1 MQVGMKDALNLTFQ
15 LDEVDYQAKNF
26 VHADMTPEEFA
37 ADMERRKDGFLA
49 MFARVLGSSIA
60 AQGTPQMAGAD
71 AKMLAALMSKNRP
84 VALRRVMAEQF
95 ESMDVQLSGLA
106 DSQGQSTLLTER
118 NRKAME
124 VLRDQLKQ
132 GKRRLGIF
140 YGAAHLKDM
149 DDRLIK
155 DFAAVRG
162 DVTWL
167 DAWRLQ

>member
-1 MQVGMKDALNLTFQ
+1 
-15 LDEVDYQAKNF
+15 
-26 VHADMTPEEFA
+26 
-37 ADMERRKDGFLA
+37 
-49 MFARVLGSSIA
+49 
-60 AQGTPQMAGAD
+60 MAGAD

-124 VLRDQLKQ
+124 VLRDQLNK

-140 YGAAHLKDM
+140 YGATHLKDM